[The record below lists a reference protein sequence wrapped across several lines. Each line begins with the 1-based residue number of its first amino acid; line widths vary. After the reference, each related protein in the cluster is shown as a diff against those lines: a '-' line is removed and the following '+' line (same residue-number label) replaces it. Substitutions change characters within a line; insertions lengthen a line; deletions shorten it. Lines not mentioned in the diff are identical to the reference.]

1 MGTAPVKVK
10 KAGLGRGRNPA
21 ARHSLGRAIADAA
34 RFIAG
39 VGCTRKG
46 RDHGHMTLLT

>member
-21 ARHSLGRAIADAA
+21 ARQSLGSATADVA

-39 VGCTRKG
+39 VGYTRKG
-46 RDHGHMTLLT
+46 CGHGQVTFLT